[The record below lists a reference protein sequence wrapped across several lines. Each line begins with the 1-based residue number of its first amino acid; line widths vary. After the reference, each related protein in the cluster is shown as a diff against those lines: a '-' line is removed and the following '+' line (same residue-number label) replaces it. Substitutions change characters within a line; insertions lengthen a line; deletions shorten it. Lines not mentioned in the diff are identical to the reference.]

1 MGIEPMV
8 SALPMRCFTAKLRQR
23 VQRRRIRS
31 AGATYLFGGRVNG
44 VAGVGSALGLNNET
58 MAATNGDL
66 SVHHVIAGSAEAA
79 A

>member
-1 MGIEPMV
+1 
-8 SALPMRCFTAKLRQR
+8 
-23 VQRRRIRS
+23 
-31 AGATYLFGGRVNG
+31 
-44 VAGVGSALGLNNET
+44 LNNET